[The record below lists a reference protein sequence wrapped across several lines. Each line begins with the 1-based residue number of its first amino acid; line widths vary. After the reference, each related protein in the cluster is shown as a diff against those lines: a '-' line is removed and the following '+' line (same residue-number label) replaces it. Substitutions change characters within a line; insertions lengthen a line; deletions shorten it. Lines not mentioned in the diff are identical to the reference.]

1 MTVSLT
7 ACRVCCAPHT
17 VAMGVCATGP
27 GCRTGTSLWTMLH
40 TLATDW
46 ALWTLL
52 LLGMEEE
59 RPRNGVRAGG
69 GAWTRAKV
77 GDETGTGDK
86 VSDGV
91 KV

>member
-1 MTVSLT
+1 
-7 ACRVCCAPHT
+7 
-17 VAMGVCATGP
+17 
-27 GCRTGTSLWTMLH
+27 MLH

-52 LLGMEEE
+52 LLGMEEG

-77 GDETGTGDK
+77 GGDIGTGDK
-86 VSDGV
+86 VSAWV